1 MSARMRRALAA
12 ALLIVLLACPQ
23 PAEGAPNSEP
33 YPRTRP
39 ISPRCPLAVPGSS
52 SNVPSLTL
60 SVTPRAGQFLS
71 KLIGKNVRRVWKN
84 RRDAAA
90 EGTAPAG
97 WLDRTFDWLDGRV
110 GPVLNKVPLG
120 RSHYDQE
127 TAEREWR
134 ERFGDD
140 GFETDGASWE
150 STTGTA
156 PNAPD
161 DDDVETP
168 TTRETPG
175 EKVEPEPEPEPEKK
189 EKEKKK
195 PTKKGPDPLADKK
208 REPDFVFTMGGPDG
222 TETEAP
228 RGEKEREKRSKPREP
243 ERKDA
248 SEGSGGRFNNPEFQ
262 QHVRDTVARAKA
274 KAAAKAEQAKSSK
287 PGYTREKAGANIGDA
302 VTELTQNDEARV
314 NKAREEAERAKR
326 QRDAKPTGATVDVKT
341 EITLLTQDVFEEATA
356 LAQRMS
362 DGVGLGRAG
371 GLGNG
376 GGNDGNKGKVP
387 GSDKRRW
394 IIAFCTRWAP
404 PCNLLVREFAL
415 LQEDDRVKDFALGWV
430 DCTPPAMSTFC
441 AARFQSRGYP
451 SVVVL
456 TGGRLV
462 RYAAVDRERIAGVI
476 APWAK
481 TVADLID
488 GWAPNS
494 GEAAPGVPIPPPI
507 KLKKPPEDGR
517 RGERATYTAEA
528 EAVER
533 TVEAQRKREKAD
545 RYKRLLEEKK
555 RMIERKEA
563 EKSGKIPVAE
573 EPNAPK
579 AKMSAR
585 RRYRTEQKAAETEL

>member
-1 MSARMRRALAA
+1 MRQTPNPTHEPAPSRRGAHWPSPARVRRK
-12 ALLIVLLACPQ
+12 
-23 PAEGAPNSEP
+23 
-33 YPRTRP
+33 
-39 ISPRCPLAVPGSS
+39 
-52 SNVPSLTL
+52 PSLTL
-60 SVTPRAGQFLS
+60 SVNPRAGQFLS

-156 PNAPD
+156 LNA

-175 EKVEPEPEPEPEKK
+175 EKNEEVEPEKEK
-189 EKEKKK
+189 KEKKK
-195 PTKKGPDPLADKK
+195 PTKKKGPDPLADKK

-222 TETEAP
+222 TETEAS
-228 RGEKEREKRSKPREP
+228 RGEKEREKRDKPREP

-302 VTELTQNDEARV
+302 VTELTQNAEARV

-376 GGNDGNKGKVP
+376 NDGNKGGKVP

>member
-1 MSARMRRALAA
+1 
-12 ALLIVLLACPQ
+12 
-23 PAEGAPNSEP
+23 
-33 YPRTRP
+33 
-39 ISPRCPLAVPGSS
+39 
-52 SNVPSLTL
+52 
-60 SVTPRAGQFLS
+60 
-71 KLIGKNVRRVWKN
+71 VRRVWKN

-156 PNAPD
+156 PNAD
-161 DDDVETP
+161 DDADVETP

-175 EKVEPEPEPEPEKK
+175 EKNEEIEPEPEPEKK

-195 PTKKGPDPLADKK
+195 PTKKKGRDPLADKK

-222 TETEAP
+222 TETEAE

-302 VTELTQNDEARV
+302 VTELTQNAEARV

-371 GLGNG
+371 GLGGKG
-376 GGNDGNKGKVP
+376 GTDGNKGKVP

-563 EKSGKIPVAE
+563 GKSGKIPVAE

>member
-1 MSARMRRALAA
+1 M
-12 ALLIVLLACPQ
+12 
-23 PAEGAPNSEP
+23 
-33 YPRTRP
+33 
-39 ISPRCPLAVPGSS
+39 
-52 SNVPSLTL
+52 
-60 SVTPRAGQFLS
+60 
-71 KLIGKNVRRVWKN
+71 RRVWKN

-140 GFETDGASWE
+140 GLETDGASWE

-156 PNAPD
+156 PNAD
-161 DDDVETP
+161 DDADVETP

-175 EKVEPEPEPEPEKK
+175 EKNEEIEPEPEPEKK

-208 REPDFVFTMGGPDG
+208 REPDFVFTMGGPDE

-302 VTELTQNDEARV
+302 VTELTQNAEARV

-371 GLGNG
+371 GLGGG